1 MIVGAD
7 HRDDIQAWGSV
18 HSMMENK
25 VLLLLELEYR
35 SKKHYWIFLSLLP

>member
-7 HRDDIQAWGSV
+7 HRHNIQAWGSV

-25 VLLLLELEYR
+25 VLWLKLEYC
-35 SKKHYWIFLSLLP
+35 SKEHYWIFLSLLP